1 MSLLGD
7 LGTAIKNKLGGTSVD
22 NTVPRYNG
30 TTCTMQGSGVT
41 ISDTNVVTA
50 SGGFVGNLTGNAN
63 TATKL
68 QTARTIGGVS
78 FDGTA
83 DINLPGVNT
92 AGNQSTTGNAATA
105 TKLNT
110 TRSNYKDI
118 TDSVV
123 VGELMWKNYGNGHT
137 IFDASNSTT
146 PIGTATSNTNP
157 DYVWNPTY
165 PTLMGYTGSST
176 CGVRVDSSRYADQLK
191 TARTINGVSF
201 DGSANITI
209 PSIPT
214 GGIIMWSGSIVS
226 IPTGWALCNGL
237 NGTPDLQDRF
247 VVGAGSA
254 YAVGSTGGSKD
265 AIVVSHTHTQ
275 AAHSHTAITS
285 SAGEH
290 THTISGYAYERF
302 SSTSVI
308 GATSATWT
316 ASTNSSGAHTHSLT
330 TNTVTPTINSTG
342 SSGTNANLPP
352 YYALAYIMKL

>member
-50 SGGFVGNLTGNAN
+50 SGGFVGNLTGNAS
-63 TATKL
+63 TATKF
-68 QTARTIGGVS
+68 QTARLINGVS

-83 DINLPGVNT
+83 D
-92 AGNQSTTGNAATA
+92 
-105 TKLNT
+105 
-110 TRSNYKDI
+110 
-118 TDSVV
+118 
-123 VGELMWKNYGNGHT
+123 
-137 IFDASNSTT
+137 
-146 PIGTATSNTNP
+146 
-157 DYVWNPTY
+157 
-165 PTLMGYTGSST
+165 
-176 CGVRVDSSRYADQLK
+176 
-191 TARTINGVSF
+191 
-201 DGSANITI
+201 ITI

-226 IPTGWALCNGL
+226 IPTGWALCNGQ
-237 NGTPDLQDRF
+237 NGTPNLIDRF
-247 VVGAGSA
+247 VVMAGNT
-254 YAVGSTGGSKD
+254 YNVGSTGGSKD

-275 AAHSHTAITS
+275 AAHNHTATTD

-290 THTISGYAYERF
+290 THSTPVNNGGYFQYSGGGGNPGVVIPIAGGTT
-302 SSTSVI
+302 SSAGV
-308 GATSATWT
+308 
-316 ASTNSSGAHTHSLT
+316 HTHTLT

-342 SSGTNANLPP
+342 SDGTNANLPP